1 MSQIEADKDFET
13 LLLEFEGWAIG
24 TGTYSPTS
32 ARAAVRSLKF
42 MNRAFDVVAAKNEDV
57 LKFSRSQIMKGRVH
71 KTVENQL
78 QALFYFQKF
87 LGNQIQVPK
96 FRKQRTPDQWVP
108 SDEDMRQVFRYVD
121 SIPNP
126 SDRAYSRALIYVC
139 AYTGARI
146 GEIARLNIGDVMEE
160 TIYIRAEKNESP
172 RSLGIPNFVY
182 RIVRDYVETY
192 RMATDQKAL
201 FTGKRG
207 RNTPDYLR
215 TKIKKIGRSAGVPML
230 HSHAFR
236 HRVATTL
243 LNAGMDLAQVQYQ
256 LGHISPLST
265 KAYDHSD
272 RVALGRQN
280 SKVLEQ
286 YYTRGNVGVNRFEGM
301 CGNVKV
307 SAGRG
312 IRTLALIRETA

>member
-1 MSQIEADKDFET
+1 MSPNVEEKDLET
-13 LLLEFEGWAIG
+13 LFLEFEGWAIG
-24 TGTYSPTS
+24 TGTYSPLS

-42 MNRAFDVVAAKNEDV
+42 MNKIFDVRQAKNEEV
-57 LKFSRSQIMKGRVH
+57 LKFSRNQITKGRVN

-96 FRKQRTPDQWVP
+96 FRKQRSPDQWVP
-108 SDEDMRQVFRYVD
+108 TDEDMRQVFRYVD
-121 SIPNP
+121 GMKHP
-126 SDRAYSRALIYVC
+126 SERAYSRALIYVC

-146 GEIARLNIGDVMEE
+146 GEVARLNIGDVTEDS
-160 TIYIRAEKNESP
+160 IYIRAEKNESP
-172 RSLGIPNFVY
+172 RYLGIPDFVY
-182 RIVRDYVETY
+182 RIVREYVDTY
-192 RMATDQKAL
+192 RMSTDQKAL
-201 FTGKRG
+201 FTGKKG
-207 RNTPDYLR
+207 RNTSDYLR
-215 TKIKKIGRSAGVPML
+215 TKIKKIGRSAGVHML

-265 KAYDHSD
+265 RAYDHSD
-272 RVALGRQN
+272 RVALGKQN

-286 YYTRGNVGVNRFEGM
+286 YYKRGQTGVNRFESM
-301 CGNVKV
+301 CGNGNA

-312 IRTLALIRETA
+312 IRTLAL

>member
-1 MSQIEADKDFET
+1 MTQNTEGNDLET
-13 LLLEFEGWAIG
+13 LFLEFESWSIG
-24 TGTYSPTS
+24 TGTYSPIS
-32 ARAAVRSLKF
+32 ARAAVRSLRF
-42 MNRAFDVVAAKNEDV
+42 MGRIFDVKEARNEDV

-71 KTVENQL
+71 KTIENQL

-87 LGNQIQVPK
+87 LGRQISVPK
-96 FRKQRTPDQWVP
+96 FRKQRSPDQWVP
-108 SDEDMRQVFRYVD
+108 SDEEVRRVLKYADG
-121 SIPNP
+121 IPNP
-126 SDRAYSRALIYVC
+126 AERAYSRALIYVC

-146 GEIARLNIGDVMEE
+146 GEIARLNIGDVMED

-172 RSLGIPNFVY
+172 RSLGIPDFVY
-182 RIVRDYVETY
+182 RIVREYVDMY
-192 RMATDQKAL
+192 RMSTDQKAL

-207 RNTPDYLR
+207 RNSSDYLR
-215 TKIKKIGRSAGVPML
+215 MKIKKIGKSAGVPVL

-236 HRVATTL
+236 HRVATAL
-243 LNAGMDLAQVQYQ
+243 LNAGIGLSQVQYQ
-256 LGHISPLST
+256 LGHVSPLST

-286 YYTRGNVGVNRFEGM
+286 YYTRGHVDVNRFEGM
-301 CGNVKV
+301 CGHVNA

>member
-1 MSQIEADKDFET
+1 MSKTVEEKDLET
-13 LLLEFEGWAIG
+13 LFLEFEGWAIG
-24 TGTYSPTS
+24 TGTYSPIS
-32 ARAAVRSLKF
+32 ARAAVRSLRF
-42 MNRAFDVVAAKNEDV
+42 MNKIFDVRQARNDEV
-57 LKFSRSQIMKGRVH
+57 LKFSRSQIMKGRVN

-96 FRKQRTPDQWVP
+96 FRKQRSPDQWVP
-108 SDEDMRQVFRYVD
+108 SDDDMRQVFRYVD
-121 SIPNP
+121 SITNP

-146 GEIARLNIGDVMEE
+146 GEIARLNIGDVMED

-172 RSLGIPNFVY
+172 RSLGIPHFVY
-182 RIVRDYVETY
+182 SIVREYVETY
-192 RMATDQKAL
+192 RMSTDQKAL

-207 RNTPDYLR
+207 RNTSDYLR
-215 TKIKKIGRSAGVPML
+215 AKIKKIGRSAGVHML

-301 CGNVKV
+301 CGNVNA